1 MILLNKLFYLSI
13 SRAFTKRA
21 LKDMQAIFLPMK
33 QKRVVFVR
41 QNQVAVEDFELRQPA
56 SGEVLIKSVSTLI
69 SPGTEIAFLMA
80 LPNTSGVF
88 PQHPGYSNAGMVA
101 AVGDTVSQVRVE
113 DRVASRTPHASHVLA
128 HEDDVLKI
136 PDGLSFDEATF
147 FTLASIALQGVR
159 KANIELGDSVVVLG
173 QGLVG
178 QLALQLAK
186 LSGGMPTIGVDL
198 YDPRLEVSLKHGA
211 DYVFNPGK
219 VHLEEEVGRVTEG
232 KGASVVIE
240 ATGSPEAVPTALKLA
255 GNYGRVVLLGSTRG
269 ESTVNFYRDVHRKGV
284 TVIGAHN
291 SVRPRYESR
300 HGWWT
305 SRDDGTLVLK
315 LMNRGLLRVK
325 DLISLKMSY
334 KEAPEAYRRIM
345 ESKGTALGVV
355 LDWTEN

>member
-1 MILLNKLFYLSI
+1 
-13 SRAFTKRA
+13 
-21 LKDMQAIFLPMK
+21 MK

-41 QNQVAVEDFELRQPA
+41 QNQVAVEDFELRKLA

-69 SPGTEIAFLMA
+69 SPGTETAFLMA

-88 PQHPGYSNAGMVA
+88 PQYPGYSNAGIVA
-101 AVGDTVSQVRVE
+101 AVGDIVSQIRIG
-113 DRVASRTPHASHVLA
+113 DRVASGTSHASHVLA
-128 HEDDVLKI
+128 REENVLKI
-136 PDGLSFDEATF
+136 PDGLSFDEAAF
-147 FTLASIALQGVR
+147 FALASIALQGVR

-186 LSGGMPTIGVDL
+186 LSGGMPVIGVDL
-198 YDPRLEVSLKHGA
+198 YDSRLELSPRHGA

-219 VHLEEEVGRVTEG
+219 VHLEEEMGKATEG

-240 ATGSPEAVPTALKLA
+240 ATGSPEAIPTALKLA
-255 GNYGRVVLLGSTRG
+255 GNYGRVILLGSTRG

-291 SVRPRYESR
+291 SIRPKYESR

-315 LMNRGLLRVK
+315 LMGKGLLQVK
-325 DLISLKMSY
+325 DLISLKVSY

-345 ESKGTALGVV
+345 ESKETALGVI
-355 LDWTEN
+355 LDWTET